1 MKRCQYPIPVKLP
14 LLFPFF
20 LAPTCV
26 DLAPACI
33 QGCGLLRCLLSG
45 SSESLT
51 RESSFLCLLCFFVMY
66 LQFFSCF
73 FTFWCKKMFQPCLI
87 PGCPF
92 PFH

>member
-1 MKRCQYPIPVKLP
+1 MPISHPRQTA
-14 LLFPFF
+14 FTFSF
-20 LAPTCV
+20 LAPTGV

-45 SSESLT
+45 LGPACLT
-51 RESSFLCLLCFFVMY
+51 RESSFFCLLCFFVMY
-66 LQFFSCF
+66 LQFFSRF
-73 FTFWCKKMFQPCLI
+73 FTFWCKKMFQPYLI